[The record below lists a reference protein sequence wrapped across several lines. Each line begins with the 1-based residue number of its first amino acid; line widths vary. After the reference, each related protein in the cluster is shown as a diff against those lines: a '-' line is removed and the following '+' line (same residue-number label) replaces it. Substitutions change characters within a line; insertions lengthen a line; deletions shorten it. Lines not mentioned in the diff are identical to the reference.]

1 MFSTFESDNADELWS
16 QVANAYR
23 HGRFDH
29 QKSRFGDTFELLHA
43 ALSLS
48 QPRQRW
54 VFSRKPVINV
64 AFALVETVWM
74 IRGRSDATFLNHFNR
89 SLPKFAG
96 TTENYYG
103 AYGKRLRQSFC
114 IDQLERAYHVLS
126 TNPDSRQVVLQIWN
140 PSQDLPD
147 VNGVQSAA
155 DIPCNISS
163 LLKVRNGRLEWTQIM
178 RSNDLYRGLPYNL
191 VQFTTLQEVLAGW
204 LRLEVGE
211 YSHLSDSL
219 HVYSDNASCI
229 QSDTRV
235 PNLWNSD
242 NLALPKVESD
252 AAFSSLESL
261 IEMIISSK
269 ASAADLAKEVL
280 RIDLPTCFRNQ
291 AIIIAAEGVRRLGD
305 ARLARSMIENCSN
318 AALNYL
324 FSAWLDRTEVGLK
337 LHSTSSPTPSGC
349 LEN

>member
-1 MFSTFESDNADELWS
+1 MFSTFESNNADELWS
-16 QVANAYR
+16 QIANAYR
-23 HGRFDH
+23 NGRFDN
-29 QKSRFGDTFELLHA
+29 QTSRFGDTFELLHA
-43 ALSLS
+43 ALSLT

-74 IRGRSDATFLNHFNR
+74 IRGRSDAAFLNYFNR

-96 TTENYYG
+96 STETYHG
-103 AYGKRLRQSFC
+103 AYGNRLRRSFC
-114 IDQLERAYHVLS
+114 IDQLERAYHVLAA
-126 TNPDSRQVVLQIWN
+126 NPDSRQVVLQIWN
-140 PSQDLPD
+140 PSLDLPGA
-147 VNGVQSAA
+147 NGLQSAA

-219 HVYSDNASCI
+219 HVYSDNTSHI
-229 QSDTRV
+229 QNGTKVDS
-235 PNLWNSD
+235 LWNSD
-242 NLALPKVESD
+242 DLALPKVESD
-252 AAFSSLESL
+252 VGFRSLESL
-261 IEMIISSK
+261 IELIINCR
-269 ASAADLAKEVL
+269 ATSAELATLALKLE
-280 RIDLPTCFRNQ
+280 LPPCFRNQ

-318 AALNYL
+318 PALNSL
-324 FSAWLDRTEVGLK
+324 FAAWLDRTER
-337 LHSTSSPTPSGC
+337 C
-349 LEN
+349 